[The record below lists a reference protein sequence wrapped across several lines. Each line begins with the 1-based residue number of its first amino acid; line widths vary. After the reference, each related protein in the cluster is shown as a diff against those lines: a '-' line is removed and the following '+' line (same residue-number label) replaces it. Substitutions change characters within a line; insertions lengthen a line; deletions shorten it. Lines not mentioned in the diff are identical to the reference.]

1 MAFSW
6 NPAQRASQ
14 QISNQHSVSDILA
27 AKNPNFDTFNRVNSE
42 IERAVSL
49 KSVIGQNVAQ
59 QRPLANP
66 IWQTIIGDDL
76 LAMPVATNKQERI
89 AQYRKIAQFTEC
101 QWCLDE
107 ICDDFL
113 HEDPTTGKIITLTL
127 PEGKE
132 NINDIRKQIIQE
144 EFEKYIGL
152 FNLKEEGYTIINR
165 FLVEGE
171 LAWEN
176 VINSKYEDK
185 GIIAVKFLRPE
196 YYETLIDTQTGER
209 IGIFFDTE
217 KLATDMRM
225 ILSNSYL
232 GSAQIF
238 NSIVP
243 STVSFSFNRDTCIPM
258 LYSQLTYIDSGNYS
272 PDGMIAYPIIERTKQ
287 AYHQLALLQD
297 AAVILRVTR
306 APERLLFNVSTG
318 KMNQNYADEYVRN
331 FANGLKS
338 KKVVTPGG
346 DIAGVYNPVSMLES
360 YIFGKSDGN
369 DGTSIESVGSSAD
382 YDQLGDIEYFLRRF
396 MKQLKVPFSRYKTPE
411 NAMEKNDSI
420 SYEEYAFLRMI
431 IRLQRRVA
439 LGFKKG
445 FIVDLKLRGM
455 WDKYQLKESDID
467 IQFSK
472 PALYDLYETQQQME
486 MRMNIYKSVVDQEE
500 FSKIVAMKKF
510 LGYTDAD
517 VEENFRSLIE
527 EKQRIQLADWY
538 AEKINSEGPAVID
551 SPLAVKGLKNTADV
565 DPDTKSEG
573 KDGEGD
579 EGNEDN
585 GSDENLEDDSNS
597 GDEEGGEEE
606 EKKSEPPAPTFGL
619 G

>member
-6 NPAQRASQ
+6 NPFSRKQ
-14 QISNQHSVSDILA
+14 QTTVQHEQNSSLT
-27 AKNPNFDTFNRVNSE
+27 AKNPNYTTFNKVNND

-66 IWQTIIGDDL
+66 IWQTIFGTDL
-76 LAMPVATNKQERI
+76 LAMPVATNKAERI
-89 AQYRKIAQFTEC
+89 AQYRKISEFTEC

-113 HEDPTTGKIITLTL
+113 HEDPSTGKIITLKL
-127 PEGKE
+127 PDGKE
-132 NINDIRKQIIQE
+132 NLNETRKEIIQE
-144 EFEKYIGL
+144 EFERYMGL
-152 FNLKEEGYTIINR
+152 FKLREDGYSIIRR

-171 LAWEN
+171 LSWEN
-176 VINSKYEDK
+176 IINNKYEDK
-185 GIIAVKFLRPE
+185 GIIGVKFLRPE
-196 YYETLIDTQTGER
+196 YYETLIDTVTGER

-217 KLATDMRM
+217 KLAADMRQ

-243 STVSFSFNRDTCIPM
+243 TTVSFSFNRDTCIPL
-258 LYSQLTYIDSGNYS
+258 LYSQITHIDSGNYS
-272 PDGMIAYPIIERTKQ
+272 PDGLICYPVLEQTKQ

-306 APERLLFNVSTG
+306 APERLLFNISTG

-331 FANGLKS
+331 FAMGLKQ
-338 KKVVTPGG
+338 KKVATPGG

-382 YDQLGDIEYFLRRF
+382 YDQMGDIEYFLRRF

-411 NAMEKNDSI
+411 NTMEKNDTI
-420 SYEEYAFLRMI
+420 SQEEYAFSRFV

-439 LGFKKG
+439 LGFKNG

-455 WDKYQLKESDID
+455 WDKYQLKESDLD

-472 PALYDLYETQQQME
+472 PALYDLYETQQQIE
-486 MRMNIYKSVVDQEE
+486 TRMNIYKSVVDQEE

-510 LGYTDAD
+510 LGYSDAD

-527 EKQRIQLADWY
+527 EKQRTQLAEWY
-538 AEKINSEGPAVID
+538 GEQLNSEGPAVFD
-551 SPLAVKGLKNTADV
+551 SPVAIKGKTNAGEETTGENA
-565 DPDTKSEG
+565 
-573 KDGEGD
+573 EGD
-579 EGNEDN
+579 ESGGEESSGEENAEDN
-585 GSDENLEDDSNS
+585 
-597 GDEEGGEEE
+597 EGGEEKEKE
-606 EKKSEPPAPTFGL
+606 EKKEEAPPPTFGL
-619 G
+619 A

>member
-6 NPAQRASQ
+6 NPAADRQ
-14 QISNQHSVSDILA
+14 QPSAQQNDSPLTDR
-27 AKNPNFDTFNRVNSE
+27 NPNYNTFNRVNDD
-42 IERAVSL
+42 IARAVSL
-49 KSVIGQNVAQ
+49 KSVIGKNVAQ

-66 IWQTIIGDDL
+66 IWQTIFGTDL
-76 LAMPVATNKQERI
+76 LAMPVATNKTERI
-89 AQYRKIAQFTEC
+89 AQYRKISEFTEC

-113 HEDPTTGKIITLTL
+113 HEDPSTGKILTL
-127 PEGKE
+127 KLPDGKE
-132 NINDIRKQIIQE
+132 NLNETRRQIIQE
-144 EFEKYIGL
+144 EFERFIGL
-152 FNLKEEGYTIINR
+152 FKLREEGYTIIRR

-176 VINSKYEDK
+176 IINNKYEDK
-185 GIIAVKFLRPE
+185 GIIGVKFLRPE
-196 YYETLIDTQTGER
+196 YYETLIDTVTGER

-217 KLATDMRM
+217 KLATDMRQ

-243 STVSFSFNRDTCIPM
+243 TTVSFSFNRDTCIPL
-258 LYSQLTYIDSGNYS
+258 LYSQITHIDSGFYS
-272 PDGMIAYPIIERTKQ
+272 PDGLICYPILEQTKQ

-306 APERLLFNVSTG
+306 APERLLFNISTG

-331 FANGLKS
+331 FAMGLKQ

-411 NAMEKNDSI
+411 NTMEKNDTI
-420 SYEEYAFLRMI
+420 SQEEYAFSRFV

-439 LGFKKG
+439 LGFKNG

-455 WDKYQLKESDID
+455 WDKYQLKDSDLD

-472 PALYDLYETQQQME
+472 PALYDLYETQQQIE
-486 MRMNIYKSVVDQEE
+486 TRMNIYKSVVDQEE

-510 LGYTDAD
+510 LGYSDAD
-517 VEENFRSLIE
+517 VEENFRCLIE
-527 EKQRIQLADWY
+527 EKQRTQLAEWY
-538 AEKINSEGPAVID
+538 GEQLNSEGPAVFD
-551 SPLAVKGLKNTADV
+551 SPVAIKGKTNTGEEEAK
-565 DPDTKSEG
+565 PEG
-573 KDGEGD
+573 EGGEGD
-579 EGNEDN
+579 SGEGKE
-585 GSDENLEDDSNS
+585 GEGAE
-597 GDEEGGEEE
+597 GEEGGEGEEEE
-606 EKKSEPPAPTFGL
+606 EKKNEPPPPATFGL

>member
-6 NPAQRASQ
+6 NPFARKQAPTQ
-14 QISNQHSVSDILA
+14 QEQQSPLTA
-27 AKNPNFDTFNRVNSE
+27 RNPNYPTFNKVNND

-49 KSVIGQNVAQ
+49 KSIIGQNVAQ

-66 IWQTIIGDDL
+66 IWQTIFGTDL
-76 LAMPVATNKQERI
+76 LAMPVATNKAERI
-89 AQYRKIAQFTEC
+89 AQYRKISEFTEC

-113 HEDPTTGKIITLTL
+113 HEDPSTGKILTL
-127 PEGKE
+127 KLPDGKE
-132 NINDIRKQIIQE
+132 NLNETRKEIIQE
-144 EFEKYIGL
+144 EFERYIGL
-152 FNLKEEGYTIINR
+152 FKLREDGYNIIRR

-176 VINSKYEDK
+176 IINNKYEDK
-185 GIIAVKFLRPE
+185 GIIGVKFLRPE
-196 YYETLIDTQTGER
+196 YYETLIDTITGER

-217 KLATDMRM
+217 KLAMDMRQ

-243 STVSFSFNRDTCIPM
+243 TTVSFSFNRDTCIPL
-258 LYSQLTYIDSGNYS
+258 LYSQITHIDSGNYS
-272 PDGMIAYPIIERTKQ
+272 PDGLICYPVLEQTKQ

-306 APERLLFNVSTG
+306 APERLLFNISTG

-331 FANGLKS
+331 FAMGLKQ
-338 KKVVTPGG
+338 KKVATPGG

-382 YDQLGDIEYFLRRF
+382 YDQMGDIEYFLRRF

-411 NAMEKNDSI
+411 NTMEKNDTI
-420 SYEEYAFLRMI
+420 SQEEYAFSRFV

-439 LGFKKG
+439 LGFKNG

-455 WDKYQLKESDID
+455 WDKYQLKDSDLD

-472 PALYDLYETQQQME
+472 PALYDLYETQQQIE
-486 MRMNIYKSVVDQEE
+486 TRMNIYKSVVDQEE

-510 LGYTDAD
+510 LGYSDAD

-527 EKQRIQLADWY
+527 EKQRTQLAEWY
-538 AEKINSEGPAVID
+538 GEQLNSEGPAVFD
-551 SPLAVKGLKNTADV
+551 SPVAIKGKTNAGEETTEENAEDN
-565 DPDTKSEG
+565 E
-573 KDGEGD
+573 DGE
-579 EGNEDN
+579 EGGGEENAEDN
-585 GSDENLEDDSNS
+585 
-597 GDEEGGEEE
+597 EGGEEE
-606 EKKSEPPAPTFGL
+606 QSEEKKEEAPPPTFGL
-619 G
+619 A

>member
-6 NPAQRASQ
+6 NLFSKKQQAPAQQEQSPIVAR
-14 QISNQHSVSDILA
+14 
-27 AKNPNFDTFNRVNSE
+27 NPNYPTFNKVNND

-49 KSVIGQNVAQ
+49 KSIIGQNVAQ

-66 IWQTIIGDDL
+66 IWQTIFGTDL
-76 LAMPVATNKQERI
+76 LAMPVATNKAERI
-89 AQYRKIAQFTEC
+89 AQYRKISEFTEC

-113 HEDPTTGKIITLTL
+113 HEDPSTGKIITLKL
-127 PEGKE
+127 PDGKE
-132 NINDIRKQIIQE
+132 NLNETRKEIIQE
-144 EFEKYIGL
+144 EFERYMGL
-152 FNLKEEGYTIINR
+152 FKLREDGYSIIRR

-171 LAWEN
+171 LSWEN
-176 VINSKYEDK
+176 IINNKYEDK
-185 GIIAVKFLRPE
+185 GIIGVKFLRPE
-196 YYETLIDTQTGER
+196 YYETLIDTMTGER

-217 KLATDMRM
+217 KLATDMRQ

-243 STVSFSFNRDTCIPM
+243 TTVSFSFNRDTCIPL
-258 LYSQLTYIDSGNYS
+258 LYSQITHIDSGNYS
-272 PDGMIAYPIIERTKQ
+272 PDGLICYPVLEQTKQ

-306 APERLLFNVSTG
+306 APERLLFNISTG

-331 FANGLKS
+331 FAMGLKQ
-338 KKVVTPGG
+338 KKVATPGG

-382 YDQLGDIEYFLRRF
+382 YDQMGDIEYFLRRF

-411 NAMEKNDSI
+411 NTMEKNDTI
-420 SYEEYAFLRMI
+420 SQEEYAFSRFV

-439 LGFKKG
+439 LGFKNG

-455 WDKYQLKESDID
+455 WDKYQLKESDLD

-472 PALYDLYETQQQME
+472 PALYDLYETQQQIE
-486 MRMNIYKSVVDQEE
+486 TRMNIYKSVVDQEE

-510 LGYTDAD
+510 LGYSDAD

-527 EKQRIQLADWY
+527 EKQRTQLAEWY
-538 AEKINSEGPAVID
+538 GEQLNSEGPAVFD
-551 SPLAVKGLKNTADV
+551 SPVAIKGKTN
-565 DPDTKSEG
+565 S
-573 KDGEGD
+573 GEEPVGENA
-579 EGNEDN
+579 EGNEDKE
-585 GSDENLEDDSNS
+585 G
-597 GDEEGGEEE
+597 GDEGGGDEGSSDEGGEEE
-606 EKKSEPPAPTFGL
+606 EKEEKKEEAPPPTFGL
-619 G
+619 GG